1 MRSASINAKKC
12 LVKVSMRSVIE
23 LTLFDN
29 DKYTL
34 LQAYTSEAF
43 IT

>member
-1 MRSASINAKKC
+1 MNAKKC
-12 LVKVSMRSVIE
+12 IIKVSKRLVIE